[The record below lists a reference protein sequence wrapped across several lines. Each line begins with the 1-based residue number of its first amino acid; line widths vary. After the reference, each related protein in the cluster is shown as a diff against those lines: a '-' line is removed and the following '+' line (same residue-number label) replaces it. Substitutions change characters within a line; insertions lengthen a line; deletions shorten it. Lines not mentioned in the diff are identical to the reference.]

1 MALVKYYRDQLG
13 RFAKFTPGELRRPL
27 IFDTI
32 NRKVISEG
40 LLKIRKAIFNFTGV
54 RYMQHG
60 QFVRYPTKGEFRIQY
75 DMAHIFI
82 DGVKVANLM
91 SNTTISKRDFNWVIA
106 NLKGTK
112 TKYGKKRY
120 KKIQTKKQ
128 LLEMLAILY
137 PDSRG
142 VQDDIQDIQEDEAKD
157 IQYHAGML
165 PAYLP
170 SNSILYRRKQHNNY
184 MLNFWVLDT
193 EDDSDGN
200 IKMVNFFDGVNHF
213 SFVNDDSLQLKYD
226 TWNFIE
232 DNFSRDGANI
242 FCVNL
247 HYDLNNVYGE
257 VWKEW
262 ENIFSGSILL
272 HTKLNSQIEDDK
284 HRSKVNFYE
293 SMGQIPMGVKDMGDS
308 IGIKKLDPGGSRINL
323 KYCRRDCE
331 ITYKSLKKIFDFD
344 RENKIEFA
352 MSMPGK
358 SLKYFRTHCLT
369 TSIKQRQFT
378 EFRPAYRGGRVEIF
392 KYGKQKDI
400 NVYDINSL
408 YPYVM
413 KNYSYPNPRDAQK
426 TDQISNFGIYYVK
439 LKIKDDTYI
448 PYLGKVVNKKYVFPV
463 GEFFGLYTGFELIKA
478 HDYGQIENIEL
489 IEGFKFGNV
498 GSVFTDFVDK
508 FYSLRL
514 QNSGSELLNKYT
526 KRIMNSLYGKWA
538 QGNKSLKY
546 DPQENIIS
554 ECYDKFPKH
563 SNFIWSIFITA
574 YARDELFNYLNTYNK
589 NVVYCDTDSIHLNNS
604 IEITTGKDLGNMKHE
619 GFFKSGNYIQPK
631 VYSLEDGKQPDK
643 FVAKGVKSESKK
655 EYIKTGKA
663 TFKRPVKIREFL
675 QNQKLKQ
682 NNSLIVDLKL
692 NKWITITKI
701 IKTKYQKRI
710 IINDKGLTKPIKLYL
725 KLDK

>member
-226 TWNFIE
+226 TWNF
-232 DNFSRDGANI
+232 
-242 FCVNL
+242 
-247 HYDLNNVYGE
+247 
-257 VWKEW
+257 
-262 ENIFSGSILL
+262 
-272 HTKLNSQIEDDK
+272 
-284 HRSKVNFYE
+284 
-293 SMGQIPMGVKDMGDS
+293 
-308 IGIKKLDPGGSRINL
+308 
-323 KYCRRDCE
+323 
-331 ITYKSLKKIFDFD
+331 
-344 RENKIEFA
+344 
-352 MSMPGK
+352 
-358 SLKYFRTHCLT
+358 
-369 TSIKQRQFT
+369 
-378 EFRPAYRGGRVEIF
+378 
-392 KYGKQKDI
+392 
-400 NVYDINSL
+400 
-408 YPYVM
+408 
-413 KNYSYPNPRDAQK
+413 
-426 TDQISNFGIYYVK
+426 
-439 LKIKDDTYI
+439 
-448 PYLGKVVNKKYVFPV
+448 
-463 GEFFGLYTGFELIKA
+463 
-478 HDYGQIENIEL
+478 
-489 IEGFKFGNV
+489 
-498 GSVFTDFVDK
+498 
-508 FYSLRL
+508 
-514 QNSGSELLNKYT
+514 
-526 KRIMNSLYGKWA
+526 
-538 QGNKSLKY
+538 
-546 DPQENIIS
+546 
-554 ECYDKFPKH
+554 
-563 SNFIWSIFITA
+563 TA
-574 YARDELFNYLNTYNK
+574 
-589 NVVYCDTDSIHLNNS
+589 I
-604 IEITTGKDLGNMKHE
+604 
-619 GFFKSGNYIQPK
+619 
-631 VYSLEDGKQPDK
+631 
-643 FVAKGVKSESKK
+643 
-655 EYIKTGKA
+655 
-663 TFKRPVKIREFL
+663 
-675 QNQKLKQ
+675 
-682 NNSLIVDLKL
+682 
-692 NKWITITKI
+692 
-701 IKTKYQKRI
+701 
-710 IINDKGLTKPIKLYL
+710 
-725 KLDK
+725 